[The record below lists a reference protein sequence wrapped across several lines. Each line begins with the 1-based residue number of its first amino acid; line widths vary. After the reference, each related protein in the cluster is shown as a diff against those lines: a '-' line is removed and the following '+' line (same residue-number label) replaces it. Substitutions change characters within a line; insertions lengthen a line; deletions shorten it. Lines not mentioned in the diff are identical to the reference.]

1 MNSSPRWKNDTDMY
15 IWMMFEGC
23 NLSER
28 HSGCSFVPIAWNMN
42 SFSIQRSRDIGQNA
56 VAIFLLLEIYR
67 RYCLRS
73 GDRRGNTG
81 ASLQKYCASV
91 EKIIRF
97 FNYGMPYVDGNFH
110 SGTMVSSSIS
120 SFFFFS
126 LLLLQG
132 NFYCGSTCVPET
144 YSRIDENRV
153 EITYSWEPVTSV
165 FTARQLDPD
174 NISRDRMFLTV
185 KF

>member
-1 MNSSPRWKNDTDMY
+1 
-15 IWMMFEGC
+15 MMFEGC
-23 NLSER
+23 NLSEG
-28 HSGCSFVPIAWNMN
+28 HSGYSFVPTAWNTN

-110 SGTMVSSSIS
+110 SGTMVSSSPS
-120 SFFFFS
+120 LSFFFFFCKGIFIAARRVFPRRTLELMRIEQK
-126 LLLLQG
+126 LLIH
-132 NFYCGSTCVPET
+132 EK
-144 YSRIDENRV
+144 
-153 EITYSWEPVTSV
+153 PVTSV
-165 FTARQLDPD
+165 FTARQIDPD

>member
-1 MNSSPRWKNDTDMY
+1 
-15 IWMMFEGC
+15 MMFEGC
-23 NLSER
+23 NLSEG
-28 HSGCSFVPIAWNMN
+28 HSGYSFVPIAWNTN

-110 SGTMVSSSIS
+110 SGTMVSSSPS
-120 SFFFFS
+120 LFFFFS
-126 LLLLQG
+126 SAREFLL
-132 NFYCGSTCVPET
+132 
-144 YSRIDENRV
+144 R
-153 EITYSWEPVTSV
+153 
-165 FTARQLDPD
+165 LDVC
-174 NISRDRMFLTV
+174 SRDVLSNWWESSRNYLFMRNRWPRFLRPDKLIPTTSLV
-185 KF
+185 IECF

>member
-28 HSGCSFVPIAWNMN
+28 HSGCSFVPTAWNMN

-81 ASLQKYCASV
+81 ASVQKYCASV

-120 SFFFFS
+120 SFFFFLS
-126 LLLLQG
+126 SSSAREFLLRLDVCSRDVLSNWWESSRNYLFMRTG
-132 NFYCGSTCVPET
+132 DLGFYGSTT
-144 YSRIDENRV
+144 WSRQHL
-153 EITYSWEPVTSV
+153 SWSNV
-165 FTARQLDPD
+165 F
-174 NISRDRMFLTV
+174 NS
-185 KF
+185 